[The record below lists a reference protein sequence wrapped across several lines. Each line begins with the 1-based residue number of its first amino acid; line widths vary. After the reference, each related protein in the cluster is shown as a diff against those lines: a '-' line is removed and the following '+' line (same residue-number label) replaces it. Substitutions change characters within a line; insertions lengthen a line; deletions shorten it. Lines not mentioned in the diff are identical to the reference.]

1 MGKECFEEKKHLF
14 YYKDIVPI
22 GPLGM
27 VDDLLT
33 ITECG
38 FKTELMNQFLNFKTG
53 SKRLQFG
60 TDKCIKMHVGK
71 SGDKIL
77 CKDLHI
83 GGWKVDVLT
92 DPKSGL
98 TSNSEY
104 FSGYVQM
111 KVKEDQTYLGDLI
124 SSDGSHSK
132 KVQERSNK
140 GQGIINQIMNI
151 LETTYFGKYYFEIAM
166 VLRQSLFLSSILLN
180 SEAWVNYSEK
190 DIRILERC
198 DEILLSK
205 ILGSDSNSSNAMKY
219 LDLGVAPLRFEI
231 MKRKLSFLQYI
242 LQQNKDTMLHQV
254 VKATWDNPLNND
266 FVMTCKKYLE
276 VLEINLTFEEI
287 QLMSKFSFSQI
298 VKKQMKIAAFAY
310 LKAQQQKQDKIK
322 SIIFTK
328 LEMQDYLANGDR
340 NINVSKLIFKAR
352 GETLD
357 IKLQKRWKYEDVLC
371 SGCKNEEDL
380 RNEILRCKY

>member
-1 MGKECFEEKKHLF
+1 
-14 YYKDIVPI
+14 
-22 GPLGM
+22 
-27 VDDLLT
+27 
-33 ITECG
+33 
-38 FKTELMNQFLNFKTG
+38 
-53 SKRLQFG
+53 
-60 TDKCIKMHVGK
+60 MHVGK
-71 SGDKIL
+71 SSDNIL

-151 LETTYFGKYYFEIAM
+151 LETTYFGKYYCEIAM

-205 ILGSDSNSSNAMKY
+205 ILGCDSNSSNAMKY

-231 MKRKLSFLQYI
+231 MKRKLSFLQHI
-242 LQQNKDTMLHQV
+242 LQQKKDTMLHQV
-254 VKATWDNPLNND
+254 FKAT
-266 FVMTCKKYLE
+266 
-276 VLEINLTFEEI
+276 
-287 QLMSKFSFSQI
+287 
-298 VKKQMKIAAFAY
+298 
-310 LKAQQQKQDKIK
+310 
-322 SIIFTK
+322 
-328 LEMQDYLANGDR
+328 
-340 NINVSKLIFKAR
+340 
-352 GETLD
+352 
-357 IKLQKRWKYEDVLC
+357 
-371 SGCKNEEDL
+371 
-380 RNEILRCKY
+380 